1 MLSKRLQKVAD
12 TVNKS
17 NIVADIGTDHAYVPI
32 YLVKNKVANKA
43 IAADISQGSCKKAQL
58 NVNNKHLKH
67 LIDVRC
73 GNGLEVIKADEIIDT
88 IIIAG
93 MGGLMTISVLE
104 SNKKAVNNAR
114 QLVLQPQKDI
124 YKVRQYVH
132 SIGYKI
138 TNETMLV
145 DNNKYYN
152 IINAEKG
159 IEKYTELEYLFG
171 KILIE
176 NKSIILKEYVNIELN
191 KIITVLK
198 NMKDNGKE
206 NSNDYKRLN
215 HLMNCYMEVK
225 KCL

>member
-58 NVNNKHLKH
+58 NVNNKHLNH

>member
-1 MLSKRLQKVAD
+1 
-12 TVNKS
+12 
-17 NIVADIGTDHAYVPI
+17 
-32 YLVKNKVANKA
+32 
-43 IAADISQGSCKKAQL
+43 
-58 NVNNKHLKH
+58 
-67 LIDVRC
+67 
-73 GNGLEVIKADEIIDT
+73 
-88 IIIAG
+88 
-93 MGGLMTISVLE
+93 MTISVLE

>member
-58 NVNNKHLKH
+58 NVNNKHLNH

-159 IEKYTELEYLFG
+159 IEKYTEL
-171 KILIE
+171 IL
-176 NKSIILKEYVNIELN
+176 N
-191 KIITVLK
+191 
-198 NMKDNGKE
+198 
-206 NSNDYKRLN
+206 
-215 HLMNCYMEVK
+215 
-225 KCL
+225 

>member
-58 NVNNKHLKH
+58 NVNNKHLNH

-73 GNGLEVIKADEIIDT
+73 GNGLEVIKAYEIIDT

>member
-58 NVNNKHLKH
+58 NVNNKHLNH

-73 GNGLEVIKADEIIDT
+73 GNGLEVIKDDEIIDT